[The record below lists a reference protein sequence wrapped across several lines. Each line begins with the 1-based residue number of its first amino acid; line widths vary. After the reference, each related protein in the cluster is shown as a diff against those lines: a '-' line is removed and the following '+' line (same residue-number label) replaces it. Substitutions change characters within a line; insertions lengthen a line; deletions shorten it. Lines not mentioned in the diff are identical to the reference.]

1 MDLML
6 NKTTNNISP
15 LCLALA
21 CNELRVFGNRVKIR
35 KFKYVK
41 NGKF

>member
-15 LCLALA
+15 LWLALA
-21 CNELRVFGNRVKIR
+21 CNELRVFGNRVKNS
-35 KFKYVK
+35 KV
-41 NGKF
+41 